1 MKHKFELRFST
12 FGNFFGSE
20 VKVSFVSFVVPLQN
34 FLDFATKR
42 EKKVFLSMKCCPSKF
57 PANFGS
63 SEAQTKMV
71 VFTSAASASTS
82 SVSSSMN
89 VGDAS
94 PPLRSSMTVTDELRV
109 DLSSGVAE
117 ICRTDIR
124 TDGDIDSGPESF
136 GDMEALRD
144 DVTDATDATCDVMEG
159 R

>member
-1 MKHKFELRFST
+1 
-12 FGNFFGSE
+12 
-20 VKVSFVSFVVPLQN
+20 
-34 FLDFATKR
+34 
-42 EKKVFLSMKCCPSKF
+42 
-57 PANFGS
+57 
-63 SEAQTKMV
+63 MV